1 MFTVPGII
9 QGGTP
14 KHLQVLPA
22 TSGDTNK
29 MGTGIGREKK
39 LSSTLE
45 KWIFKWRCKC
55 AIEKAWT
62 REREMCVV
70 GRVNN
75 WTHEKGW
82 YHLWRGTEGLGPSP
96 EKLQYWRNVYK
107 PKISQQEEN
116 QQNLLTWIPRREITE
131 VSSICLSVLNLA
143 EKFSTK
149 NTQMYSWGCGDMD
162 LGVTVL
168 KVVSVKW
175 WIQKPD
181 CLGSGKKVNSR
192 NGINEFS
199 SILECDYQGK
209 VHKWRFYLFL
219 SFKTGETWAYLS
231 SNEMKGIQ
239 HKRLEKGKTLK

>member
-9 QGGTP
+9 QGSTP

-45 KWIFKWRCKC
+45 KWIFKCRCKC
-55 AIEKAWT
+55 AIGKAWT
-62 REREMCVV
+62 IEREMCVV

-116 QQNLLTWIPRREITE
+116 QQNLLTWIPRGEITE

-143 EKFSTK
+143 EKFSMK

-168 KVVSVKW
+168 KVVSEMVDSEARLFGEWEEGELQKW
-175 WIQKPD
+175 NQWIFF
-181 CLGSGKKVNSR
+181 NS
-192 NGINEFS
+192 
-199 SILECDYQGK
+199 
-209 VHKWRFYLFL
+209 WMWL
-219 SFKTGETWAYLS
+219 SR
-231 SNEMKGIQ
+231 KG
-239 HKRLEKGKTLK
+239 T